1 MLPLLADLVES
12 VVDLGP
18 LDQGLGGGLFKEL
31 AFSEGPRAVVD
42 LRRALKELA
51 LAHLLKL
58 GLKRDL
64 HEPLFLLLRLILQ
77 KLLHITR
84 TRFAAS
90 QP

>member
-1 MLPLLADLVES
+1 
-12 VVDLGP
+12 
-18 LDQGLGGGLFKEL
+18 
-31 AFSEGPRAVVD
+31 VVD

-84 TRFAAS
+84 TRFAAG